1 MVFCLHTVCTLC
13 FACIYVCSG
22 LPFLFFR
29 SWRKAF
35 IGKYI
40 YSRHTEKKTL
50 CKVQEGTQ
58 EVKISFVWLCL
69 LSISDGCGHRVQRT
83 PWVSIPLAKSWH
95 PGPRAAWRHSFGGG
109 GLPFFFLVLLNLERG
124 GSALGRE
131 GRDFSSMQSK
141 PSGASSLGFFRGDYP
156 RLWLRITL
164 CFSLFAWWF
173 SKEMG
178 GGKACVWLL
187 LPLVEVLFSDTQMS
201 KVLLDSKLKKG
212 NLWDTHCP
220 ISIVMDG
227 VVVSLVLQEIW
238 PCWGA
243 STSCGELLVSHI
255 HGVWSL
261 APLPVRSPKHGRQD
275 LPLSPAGHAYL
286 RKWLLLSDPDDF
298 SAGARGYL
306 KASLCV
312 LGPGDEAPVSMLL
325 TTPGPTPYKTP
336 GLVSSSLKG
345 VHGDPESRIT
355 RR

>member
-1 MVFCLHTVCTLC
+1 MVFCLHTVCALC

-58 EVKISFVWLCL
+58 EVKISFVWLCP

-83 PWVSIPLAKSWH
+83 PWVSIPLVKSWH

-109 GLPFFFLVLLNLERG
+109 LPFFFLVLLNLEGG

-141 PSGASSLGFFRGDYP
+141 PSGASSLGFFGGDYP

-178 GGKACVWLL
+178 GGEGLCLAFITSCRSSLL
-187 LPLVEVLFSDTQMS
+187 WHTNVQSTFRFSI
-201 KVLLDSKLKKG
+201 KKRKSLRHSLSNINSHGWCCGVFSTPG
-212 NLWDTHCP
+212 NLALLRSQHILWRALGFTHP
-220 ISIVMDG
+220 WG
-227 VVVSLVLQEIW
+227 VKSGPSSCQVS
-238 PCWGA
+238 
-243 STSCGELLVSHI
+243 
-255 HGVWSL
+255 
-261 APLPVRSPKHGRQD
+261 
-275 LPLSPAGHAYL
+275 
-286 RKWLLLSDPDDF
+286 
-298 SAGARGYL
+298 
-306 KASLCV
+306 
-312 LGPGDEAPVSMLL
+312 
-325 TTPGPTPYKTP
+325 
-336 GLVSSSLKG
+336 
-345 VHGDPESRIT
+345 
-355 RR
+355 